1 MLSTRG
7 SETGKT
13 LSSLQG
19 ALYDRNGESSAM
31 GMCTR
36 QAPPGWRGCSLR
48 TSRVVREGRGGM
60 HPHAEGAAGTKTGRE
75 AEAARG
81 IRICP
86 ALVREGRAH
95 WLVAP
100 DRLRRWCKPHPK
112 VFWQQWDLLIKK
124 GVTCHGCTDRCA
136 GRSQTEIREAGQ
148 EAIAE
153 MQV

>member
-36 QAPPGWRGCSLR
+36 QAPPGWRGCSRR

-86 ALVREGRAH
+86 ALVREGRAQ

-100 DRLRRWCKPHPK
+100 DRLQRWCKPHPK

-124 GVTCHGCTDRCA
+124 RGDLSWLHR
-136 GRSQTEIREAGQ
+136 
-148 EAIAE
+148 
-153 MQV
+153 QVCRQVAD